1 VVSVLINYVS
11 IIVDIVASNVVMTI
25 NVIVTIPN
33 SNWVNES
40 ENGSDT
46 ATKSGGVNLFINGQ
60 GPLLAFNSI
69 VEFLKKL
76 QRNEQGVQTK
86 NYGACQDF

>member
-1 VVSVLINYVS
+1 
-11 IIVDIVASNVVMTI
+11 MTI

-33 SNWVNES
+33 NNWANES

-46 ATKSGGVNLFINGQ
+46 TTKSGGVNLLINGQ
-60 GPLLAFNSI
+60 GLLLAFNPV

-76 QRNEQGVQTK
+76 QRN
-86 NYGACQDF
+86 

>member
-11 IIVDIVASNVVMTI
+11 ITVDTVTPNVVMTI

-33 SNWVNES
+33 SSWVNES
-40 ENGSDT
+40 ENGSDKT
-46 ATKSGGVNLFINGQ
+46 TKIGGVNLFINGQ
-60 GPLLAFNSI
+60 GLLLAFNPI

-76 QRNEQGVQTK
+76 QK
-86 NYGACQDF
+86 N

>member
-1 VVSVLINYVS
+1 
-11 IIVDIVASNVVMTI
+11 MTI

-33 SNWVNES
+33 KSWANES

-46 ATKSGGVNLFINGQ
+46 TTESGVVNLFIIGH
-60 GPLLAFNSI
+60 GLLLVVNPI

-76 QRNEQGVQTK
+76 QRN
-86 NYGACQDF
+86 

>member
-1 VVSVLINYVS
+1 VVNVLINYVS
-11 IIVDIVASNVVMTI
+11 IIIDTVTSNVVMTI

-33 SNWVNES
+33 NNWANES

-46 ATKSGGVNLFINGQ
+46 TTKSGGVNLLINGQ
-60 GPLLAFNSI
+60 GLLLAFNPV

-76 QRNEQGVQTK
+76 QRN
-86 NYGACQDF
+86 